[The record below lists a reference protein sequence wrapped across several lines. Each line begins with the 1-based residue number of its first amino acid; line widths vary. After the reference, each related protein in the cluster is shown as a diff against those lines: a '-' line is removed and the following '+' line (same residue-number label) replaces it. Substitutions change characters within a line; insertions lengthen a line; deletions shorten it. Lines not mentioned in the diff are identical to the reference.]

1 MSQPNNFLSIIS
13 RLKHRADN
21 SKNTRVKIFERRK
34 IYSDSHR
41 PLGVDRDVAIKSQGK
56 TGHSIGRLNVPL
68 LDSNARH
75 PANYPVAVFKAK
87 LVRSLYDPIACA
99 IQRSRGEEF
108 GKGT

>member
-1 MSQPNNFLSIIS
+1 MKEEKFIRTPI
-13 RLKHRADN
+13 A
-21 SKNTRVKIFERRK
+21 
-34 IYSDSHR
+34 

-99 IQRSRGEEF
+99 IPRSRGEEF